1 MKQPCGHRKGTA
13 YEKNGAGK
21 ELCTYIL
28 DDPVDGYEFSFVAVP
43 AQRNA
48 GASKNSTGNPASAP
62 QAVQEPQQPGEPPS
76 EIDESEKAAALAV
89 QAELAAIRAKN
100 TIIN

>member
-1 MKQPCGHRKGTA
+1 MDA
-13 YEKNGAGK
+13 
-21 ELCTYIL
+21 
-28 DDPVDGYEFSFVAVP
+28 YEFSFVAVP

-48 GASKNSTGNPASAP
+48 GASKTSTGAHADEAQAPKETPCTPA
-62 QAVQEPQQPGEPPS
+62 EPN
-76 EIDESEKAAALAV
+76 DSEKAAELAM